1 MKNKKL
7 SFPTKI
13 LILDNI
19 LCKIFSVF
27 TGIFLSAYFYKISE
41 DYVFQLA
48 LYNVVGWIFATL
60 GAVFLADI
68 IKRKDK
74 IWFYRTGIIIKTIF
88 AFTILTLGQ
97 DITNHVISLGI
108 LYGLMTATNG
118 FPFNMIES
126 ENIANSER
134 IRYLGYG
141 NALTGIVS
149 IIAPFIIGR
158 YITET
163 SYTAAAVPIIVITV
177 LELMVSFFLKSKNRT
192 TEKLNLKSFS
202 KKITKDRTLWKLYVI
217 EFLKG
222 FNRNGVM
229 SLIASLIVIRALSNE
244 TAIGDWS
251 SVFAA
256 LSTIAMLVFAKYYKK
271 SYQTIVVFMFT
282 LIILVSTILV
292 LISPN
297 FMSIVFYNIAYDV
310 FLFVVDRIANANLFD
325 YSTKNDYGTK
335 YNTEYFTYREIFLNA
350 GRIIGYLILMV
361 LALFGMISEAL
372 NIMFVVIIISIVIM
386 SGLILVTKIPGKNSK
401 KTKRSY

>member
-126 ENIANSER
+126 ENITNSER

-149 IIAPFIIGR
+149 IIAPLIIGR

-163 SYTAAAVPIIVITV
+163 SYTAAAVPVIVITV
-177 LELMVSFFLKSKNRT
+177 LELIISFFLKSKNRT
-192 TEKLNLKSFS
+192 AEKLNLKSFS
-202 KKITKDRTLWKLYVI
+202 KKITKDKTLWKLYVI

-271 SYQTIVVFMFT
+271 SYQTIVVFIFT

-386 SGLILVTKIPGKNSK
+386 SGLILVTKDFREK
-401 KTKRSY
+401 

>member
-19 LCKIFSVF
+19 LCKIFYVF

-60 GAVFLADI
+60 GAVFLADT

-74 IWFYRTGIIIKTIF
+74 IWFYRIGIIIKTIF
-88 AFTILTLGQ
+88 AFTILILGQ
-97 DITNHVISLGI
+97 DITNHVISLGV

-126 ENIANSER
+126 ENITNGER

-149 IIAPFIIGR
+149 IIAPLIIGR

-163 SYTAAAVPIIVITV
+163 SYTATAVPIIVITIM
-177 LELMVSFFLKSKNRT
+177 ELLISFFLKSKNRT
-192 TEKLNLKSFS
+192 TKKLALKSFFKIFS
-202 KKITKDRTLWKLYVI
+202 KDKTLWRLYAI
-217 EFLKG
+217 EFFKG
-222 FNRNGVM
+222 VNRHGVM
-229 SLIASLIVIRALSNE
+229 GLVASLIIIRALPND

-251 SVFAA
+251 AIFAA
-256 LSTIAMLVFAKYYKK
+256 LGVVAMLIFGEYYKRK
-271 SYQTIVVFMFT
+271 FQTATIVT
-282 LIILVSTILV
+282 STILIGISTI
-292 LISPN
+292 LIMISPT
-297 FMSIVFYNIAYDV
+297 FISIVAYNIACEV
-310 FLFVVDRIANANLFD
+310 FLHLIEKISSANLFD
-325 YSTKNDYGTK
+325 YSNSGIYKNH
-335 YNTEYFTYREIFLNA
+335 YNTEYFTFRELFLNA
-350 GRIIGYLILMV
+350 GRILGYLILML
-361 LALFGMISEAL
+361 LALFGVVSTAI
-372 NIMFVVIIISIVIM
+372 NTTFIVVIISIIIM
-386 SGLILVTKIPGKNSK
+386 SGLIIRTKIK
-401 KTKRSY
+401 

>member
-19 LCKIFSVF
+19 LCKVFSVF

-74 IWFYRTGIIIKTIF
+74 IWFYRIGIIIKTIF
-88 AFTILTLGQ
+88 AFTILILGQ

-108 LYGLMTATNG
+108 LYGLVTATNG

-126 ENIANSER
+126 ENITNGER

-141 NALTGIVS
+141 DALTSIVS
-149 IIAPFIIGR
+149 IIAPLIIGR

-163 SYTAAAVPIIVITV
+163 SYTTAAVPIIVITI
-177 LELMVSFFLKSKNRT
+177 LELLISFFLKSKNRT
-192 TEKLNLKSFS
+192 TEKLALKSFF
-202 KKITKDRTLWKLYVI
+202 KNFLKDKTLWRLYII

-229 SLIASLIVIRALSNE
+229 SLIASLIIIKALSND

-256 LSTIAMLVFAKYYKK
+256 LSAIAMLAFAKYYKK
-271 SYQTIVVFMFT
+271 SHQTIVVSMFT

-310 FLFVVDRIANANLFD
+310 FLFVIDRIANTNLFD
-325 YSTKNDYGTK
+325 YSNNGIYKNR
-335 YNTEYFTYREIFLNA
+335 YNTEYFTFRELFLNA
-350 GRIIGYLILMV
+350 GRILGYSILMF
-361 LALFGMISEAL
+361 LALLGVVSAAI
-372 NIMFVVIIISIVIM
+372 NTMFIVVIISIIIM
-386 SGLILVTKIPGKNSK
+386 SGLIIRTKIK
-401 KTKRSY
+401 

>member
-7 SFPTKI
+7 SFPTKV

-19 LCKIFSVF
+19 LCKIFSIF

-41 DYVFQLA
+41 EYVFQLA
-48 LYNVVGWIFATL
+48 LYNVVGWVFATL

-74 IWFYRTGIIIKTIF
+74 IWFYRIGIIIKTIF
-88 AFTILTLGQ
+88 AFTILIFGQ
-97 DITNHVISLGI
+97 DITDHVISLGV

-126 ENIANSER
+126 ENITNGER

-149 IIAPFIIGR
+149 IIAPLIIGR

-163 SYTAAAVPIIVITV
+163 SYTATAMPIIVVTI
-177 LELMVSFFLKSKNRT
+177 LELLVSFFLKSKNKT
-192 TEKLNLKSFS
+192 TEKLNLRSFFNKF
-202 KKITKDRTLWKLYVI
+202 KKDKTLWKLYVI

-229 SLIASLIVIRALSNE
+229 SLIASLVIIRALPND

-256 LSTIAMLVFAKYYKK
+256 LSAVAMLIFAKFYKK
-271 SYQTIVVFMFT
+271 SHQTIVVSIFT
-282 LIILVSTILV
+282 LIILASTILV

-297 FMSIVFYNIAYDV
+297 FISIVFYNIAYDV
-310 FLFVVDRIANANLFD
+310 FLFVIDRISNANLFD
-325 YSTKNDYGTK
+325 YSNSGIYKNR
-335 YNTEYFTYREIFLNA
+335 YNTEYFTFRELFLNA
-350 GRIIGYLILMV
+350 GRILGYLTLML
-361 LALFGMISEAL
+361 LALFGVVSTAI
-372 NIMFVVIIISIVIM
+372 NTMFIVVIISIIIM
-386 SGLILVTKIPGKNSK
+386 SGLIIRTEIK
-401 KTKRSY
+401 

>member
-7 SFPTKI
+7 SFPTKV

-41 DYVFQLA
+41 EYVFQLA
-48 LYNVVGWIFATL
+48 LYNVVGWVFATL

-74 IWFYRTGIIIKTIF
+74 IWFYRIGIIIKTIF
-88 AFTILTLGQ
+88 AFTILILGQ
-97 DITNHVISLGI
+97 DITDHVISLGV

-126 ENIANSER
+126 ENITNGER

-149 IIAPFIIGR
+149 IVAPLIIGR

-163 SYTAAAVPIIVITV
+163 SYTATAMPIIVVTI
-177 LELMVSFFLKSKNRT
+177 LELLVSFFLKSKNKT
-192 TEKLNLKSFS
+192 TEKLNLRSFFNKF
-202 KKITKDRTLWKLYVI
+202 KKDKTLWKLYVI

-229 SLIASLIVIRALSNE
+229 SLIASLIIIRALPND

-256 LSTIAMLVFAKYYKK
+256 LSAVAMLIFAKFYKK
-271 SYQTIVVFMFT
+271 SHQTIVVSIFT
-282 LIILVSTILV
+282 LVILASTILV

-297 FMSIVFYNIAYDV
+297 FISIVFYNIAYDV
-310 FLFVVDRIANANLFD
+310 FLFVIDRISNANLFD
-325 YSTKNDYGTK
+325 YSNSGIYKNR
-335 YNTEYFTYREIFLNA
+335 YNTEYFTFRELFLNA
-350 GRIIGYLILMV
+350 GRILGYLTLML
-361 LALFGMISEAL
+361 LALFGVVSTAI
-372 NIMFVVIIISIVIM
+372 NTMFIVVIISIIIM
-386 SGLILVTKIPGKNSK
+386 SGLIIRTKIK
-401 KTKRSY
+401 